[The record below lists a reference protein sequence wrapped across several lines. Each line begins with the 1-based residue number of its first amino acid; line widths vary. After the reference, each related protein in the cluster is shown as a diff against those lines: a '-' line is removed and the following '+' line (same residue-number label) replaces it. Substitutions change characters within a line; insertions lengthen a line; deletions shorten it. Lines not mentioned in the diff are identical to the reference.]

1 MLEYFRFL
9 LVLPPA
15 LVGLA
20 LTGGC
25 GGVSLE
31 DRYRVPPPAGDA
43 KPREHVRV
51 VGSHVDGRPAA
62 NVEPLS
68 APTASASSL
77 GDLNMVLILSAVDVP
92 GSSDVHIE
100 IDPAVG
106 ETPFGGLIFTMPC
119 VAAVLADGTL
129 VVDRAGIS
137 ARDERQRTW
146 DSRSIELD
154 GRPANAFFPTSD

>member
-1 MLEYFRFL
+1 MLERFRFL
-9 LVLPPA
+9 IVLPAA

-20 LTGGC
+20 LSGC

-31 DRYRVPPPAGDA
+31 ARYRVPPPAGDA

-51 VGSHVDGRPAA
+51 VGSRVDGRLAA
-62 NVEPLS
+62 NAEPLS
-68 APTASASSL
+68 APTVSVSSL
-77 GDLNMVLILSAVDVP
+77 GGLNMVLILSAVDVP

-100 IDPAVG
+100 IDPATG
-106 ETPFGGLIFTMPC
+106 ETPFGGLIFTTPC
-119 VAAVLADGTL
+119 VAAVLTDGTL

-137 ARDERQRTW
+137 ARDERQRSW

-154 GRPANAFFPTSD
+154 GKPANAFFATSGG